1 MMAPCEQ
8 ITAIIFSEQDRLAT
22 VQTCSPA
29 LQRTLMKMFRG
40 NSDVYYF
47 GKVGAPMT
55 FFVDKKYL
63 LGGLPND

>member
-8 ITAIIFSEQDRLAT
+8 ATTIIFSEQDRLAT

-47 GKVGAPMT
+47 GKIGDPMV